1 MALFFTPAWQHK
13 NPQKRIQALSKLP
26 AGKAAE
32 IIEQLAWQDPNS
44 DVRATAIAQIQ
55 SPGKLFQLIKQSAA
69 ADHAPAAGE
78 QLRQALIAQLDSDT
92 MPLESRQRWLRN
104 GDDSKVLSHLARYAS
119 DASLRKTA
127 LLQLDQQQLW
137 QQCVLSDPAE
147 SNRALAVGR
156 IANTNS
162 LRQLIDSA
170 RKTDKKTSRL
180 LQQTLEQ
187 RLIDEGDKPTL
198 HAVQLRLCEQLDQL
212 IKQQA
217 ERSALRSLDNEW
229 AQISGSEGL
238 QNSLCERYQR
248 ARRVFLR
255 LHEAPSADTSPN
267 NDPESATAIQTT
279 ANSPA
284 SPIPE
289 PTPGPNP
296 EPTLEPTHTATPAE
310 RALNATQQLADQ
322 AQQWL
327 KAETLPRKKQI
338 NKLRE
343 QWKAL
348 KAELNDNELGRQT
361 TELLSQLNQRLVQQE
376 AQWKADLASVVAAIP
391 DIEPQLEAGQL
402 QAAKKLYAELDTK
415 LQALKAI
422 ENRQE
427 LRDVAEQLH
436 SIRPALQDLAKWQ
449 HWGNNRQRR
458 ELCERVEAL
467 IEQDIE
473 PEALA
478 EQIKAAQAAW
488 KQLEQSETT
497 RGDKRRASPALW
509 HRFQTACRKA
519 WEPCAEHFEQK
530 KQRRSARLE
539 QIEQTINELT
549 AFADKTKQF
558 DEKVLH
564 TAVQTGY
571 RMLGD
576 LHRMPRKESRAIEK
590 RLRDVLAPFQESQQ
604 RVQKQAAYAKRQL
617 IEKAQQLNPED
628 NLKDAISSI
637 KQLQAEWKKTGR
649 AQPKEDRELW
659 QAFRQEADRVFA
671 QLNAQRQ
678 QEQQQNRAADDA
690 LLSLIQKIATLTA
703 SVSENTSADLHKLQ
717 GEVAA
722 MAAGSHNRKL
732 HDQLDQA
739 VKQVKTAIQQFQQQQ
754 RFTAL
759 TELRAQAQQQQQEN
773 KTDEAQENAA
783 RDAVIQMEIVAGKS
797 SPAADQA
804 RRLALQVDQLAANLG
819 GSSNATDL
827 IELAE
832 QWYQNTRIHAPLWN
846 ELDQR
851 VSQLFPKTQP
861 PKTE

>member
-32 IIEQLAWQDPNS
+32 IIEQLAWQDPDS
-44 DVRATAIAQIQ
+44 DVRASAIAQIQ
-55 SPGKLFQLIKQSAA
+55 SPGKLFQLIKQSAGP
-69 ADHAPAAGE
+69 DHAPAASE

-104 GDDSKVLSHLARYAS
+104 GDDSKVLGHLARYAS

-156 IANTNS
+156 ITNTNS

-217 ERSALRSLDNEW
+217 ERQALRSLDNEW

-238 QNSLCERYQR
+238 QDSLCERYQR

-255 LHEAPSADTSPN
+255 LHEAPSTDASPN
-267 NDPESATAIQTT
+267 NDPDTATATQTT

-284 SPIPE
+284 SPTPE

-296 EPTLEPTHTATPAE
+296 EPTLEPTDTATPAE
-310 RALNATQQLADQ
+310 RALNATQQIANQ

-348 KAELNDNELGRQT
+348 KAELSDNERARQT
-361 TELLSQLNQRLVQQE
+361 TELLSQLNQRLMQQE
-376 AQWKADLASVVAAIP
+376 AQWKTDLANVAAAIP
-391 DIEPQLEAGQL
+391 SIEPQLEAGQL
-402 QAAKKLYAELDTK
+402 KAAKTLYAELDTK

-488 KQLEQSETT
+488 KQLEQSEKT

-509 HRFQTACRKA
+509 HRFQAACRKA

-530 KQRRSARLE
+530 KQRRNARLE

-590 RLRDVLAPFQESQQ
+590 RLREVLAPFQESQQ
-604 RVQKQAAYAKRQL
+604 RIQKQAAYAKRQL
-617 IEKAQQLNPED
+617 IEKAQQLQPEED
-628 NLKDAISSI
+628 LKAAISSV

-649 AQPKEDRELW
+649 AEPKEDRQLW
-659 QAFRQEADRVFA
+659 QAFRAEADRVFGQLDDQRKQEKA
-671 QLNAQRQ
+671 QHQAADNALKKLAQ
-678 QEQQQNRAADDA
+678 QIQALAESVTDNTAAELQKLHSEAAALEANSQNRTLQQQLDHAVNQVRAG
-690 LLSLIQKIATLTA
+690 IK
-703 SVSENTSADLHKLQ
+703 
-717 GEVAA
+717 
-722 MAAGSHNRKL
+722 
-732 HDQLDQA
+732 
-739 VKQVKTAIQQFQQQQ
+739 QFQHQ
-754 RFTAL
+754 RRFAAL
-759 TELRAQAQQQQQEN
+759 SQLREQAAQAQKDSPAN
-773 KTDEAQENAA
+773 EAEETAA
-783 RDAVIQMEIVAGKS
+783 KDAVIQMEILAGKD

-819 GSSNATDL
+819 GSGKATELIDL
-827 IELAE
+827 VE
-832 QWYQNTRIHAPLWN
+832 QWYQRTQIGATLWADLDARITK
-846 ELDQR
+846 
-851 VSQLFPKTQP
+851 LFPAIGAKQQN
-861 PKTE
+861 